1 MSIEAIAWALNTAPI
16 PTHRKDSS
24 SLAVVLI
31 GLANHADPFGRN
43 SFPSVATLT
52 RYTRL
57 SERTVRTTLDRLH
70 ALRLIKPSD
79 PEILAAHIKRADR
92 RPQGW
97 DLVMCDEVHV
107 LHLAEQDGVQSTR
120 HEVQSTTRRGA
131 STAPDPSL
139 NRPRNRPA
147 PSAPGGRSAV
157 CGECDARDS
166 DPVSARVI
174 WLDEDRTRSSLCPRC
189 HPAVMSR

>member
-16 PTHRKDSS
+16 PTNRKTSS

-79 PEILAAHIKRADR
+79 PDILAAHIKRADR

-97 DLVMCDEVHV
+97 DLAMCDEVHV
-107 LHLAEQDGVQSTR
+107 SHLAEQDGVQSTATR
-120 HEVQSTTRRGA
+120 CNPRRNGVQALHPILPLTVRGTVPRGA
-131 STAPDPSL
+131 
-139 NRPRNRPA
+139 RPA
-147 PSAPGGRSAV
+147 GARQSAASATLVTPIRCRLGSSGSTRTEPGHP
-157 CGECDARDS
+157 CAR
-166 DPVSARVI
+166 AATQR
-174 WLDEDRTRSSLCPRC
+174 
-189 HPAVMSR
+189 